1 MRAPVVFGLLAAMA
15 CDPSPTGPTVP
26 LDREFV
32 LQPGTAAIIE
42 NASIRVRFDGV
53 LGDSRCP
60 ADVMCVW
67 AGDAVVR
74 IVVIEGPRRTQEYEL
89 HTVDMKPVQHG
100 DLTIALVQLQPY
112 RFTTGEIR
120 PEDYRATL
128 RVTR

>member
-1 MRAPVVFGLLAAMA
+1 MA

-32 LQPGTAAIIE
+32 LQPGGAAAIE
-42 NASIRVRFDGV
+42 DSSVRVRFDGV

-67 AGDAVVR
+67 GGDAVVR
-74 IVVIEGPRRTQEYEL
+74 IEVFQERGGMQEYDL
-89 HTVDMKPVQHG
+89 HTGDMKPVQHG

-112 RFTTGEIR
+112 PFSTGPIR